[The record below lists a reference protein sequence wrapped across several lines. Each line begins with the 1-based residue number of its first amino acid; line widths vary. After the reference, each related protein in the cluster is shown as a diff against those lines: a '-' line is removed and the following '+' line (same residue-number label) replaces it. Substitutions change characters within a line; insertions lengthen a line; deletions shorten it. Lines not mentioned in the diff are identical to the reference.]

1 MRLFIVS
8 LVMSCLAWGS
18 TASAQ
23 QSKYKC
29 LLQTTSY
36 TGEEA
41 YIVVSLINPKGNYE
55 KTLYILGPDKQWYN
69 SFKEWNKQQSKKKEN
84 LSAITG
90 ASVAGGDRASA
101 TFILDESL
109 LNKGYKL
116 RFESSVEDQQY
127 HMADVEIPMTT
138 EALTQKTEGK
148 GYIRF
153 VKLSKVQ

>member
-1 MRLFIVS
+1 
-8 LVMSCLAWGS
+8 
-18 TASAQ
+18 
-23 QSKYKC
+23 
-29 LLQTTSY
+29 
-36 TGEEA
+36 
-41 YIVVSLINPKGNYE
+41 
-55 KTLYILGPDKQWYN
+55 
-69 SFKEWNKQQSKKKEN
+69 
-84 LSAITG
+84 
-90 ASVAGGDRASA
+90 
-101 TFILDESL
+101 